1 MGMALRLP
9 RPARIASWLFGALSL
24 VAPFVS
30 AVLRDAPAEVIA
42 AVTPGPSLAPG
53 QVETVARVA
62 AWFAEAEVAAEND
75 EILEAIRKDPKGF
88 SLFAGSKDVAKRSE
102 VLADVPFATQ
112 IAKAAAAHEVDSLLV
127 ASVVEVES
135 TFDPEAGSHK
145 GAVGL
150 MQLLPSTAGMSRNR
164 LLEPATNL
172 AAGSAYLAEM
182 IERFD
187 GDLGLALAAYNA
199 GPTNVRRYE
208 GVPPFRETEQYVEK
222 VLSRYVEYHRQLW
235 RVSHGIDLGT
245 VAS

>member
-1 MGMALRLP
+1 VISAV
-9 RPARIASWLFGALSL
+9 RPAAAGL
-24 VAPFVS
+24 
-30 AVLRDAPAEVIA
+30 APAEV
-42 AVTPGPSLAPG
+42 
-53 QVETVARVA
+53 ETLARVA
-62 AWFAEAEVAAEND
+62 AWFAEGEAAAETD

-88 SLFAGSKDVAKRSE
+88 SLFAGSKDQVERGE
-102 VLADVPFATQ
+102 VLANVPFAAQ
-112 IAKAAAAHEVDSLLV
+112 IAKAAAAHQVDSLLV

-150 MQLLPSTAGMSRNR
+150 MQLLPSTAGMSRSK
-164 LLEPATNL
+164 LLEPSANL

-199 GPTNVRRYE
+199 GPTNVRRHE
-208 GVPPFRETEQYVEK
+208 GVPPFPETEQYVEK

-235 RVSHGIDLGT
+235 RVSRGIDLGT
-245 VAS
+245 VVS